1 MSTEVSASTSVNRL
15 LGAVFGAVYL
25 LVGLVGFTITTGVG
39 FAAHHGKDL
48 IFFELNPLHNI
59 VHIGVGLLLALA
71 ALRGTRSA
79 SAMNSLVGG
88 VYLIVGIAG
97 LFLSDSGLDIL
108 ALNHPDNLLHL
119 ASAAVLLGTGLSRR

>member
-1 MSTEVSASTSVNRL
+1 
-15 LGAVFGAVYL
+15 
-25 LVGLVGFTITTGVG
+25 
-39 FAAHHGKDL
+39 
-48 IFFELNPLHNI
+48 LNPLHNI

-71 ALRGTRSA
+71 ALRGTGTA
-79 SAMNSLVGG
+79 TTANTLVGG

-97 LFLSDSGLDIL
+97 LFLSNSELDII